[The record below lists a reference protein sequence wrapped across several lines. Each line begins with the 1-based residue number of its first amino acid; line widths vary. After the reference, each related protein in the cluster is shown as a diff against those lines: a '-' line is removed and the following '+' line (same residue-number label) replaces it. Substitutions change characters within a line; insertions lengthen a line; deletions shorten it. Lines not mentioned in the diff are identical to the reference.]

1 MFDQAAE
8 DMAGT
13 GFTNMC
19 PVASVAAEVAETVDE
34 LRGVTAG
41 VFTGWPAGGTAY
53 RIGRGLPEPT
63 AREVAVTL
71 IGALEGA
78 FVLARTLRSAEPLTV
93 AGRVLGAPYR
103 GVGLSPATAAA
114 GMSLHADVGASG

>member
-34 LRGVTAG
+34 LPGVTAG
-41 VFTGWPAGGTAY
+41 VFTGWLVGGTAY
-53 RIGRGLPEPT
+53 LIGLGLPEPT

-78 FVLARTLRSAEPLTV
+78 FVLAQTLRSAEPLTV
-93 AGRVLGAPYR
+93 TGRVLGAPYH

>member
-53 RIGRGLPEPT
+53 RIGRGLPEPI
-63 AREVAVTL
+63 AREVAGDRRRGHVVARRRRRQRLRYRT
-71 IGALEGA
+71 A
-78 FVLARTLRSAEPLTV
+78 VLPPV
-93 AGRVLGAPYR
+93 KGDPCG
-103 GVGLSPATAAA
+103 
-114 GMSLHADVGASG
+114 

>member
-34 LRGVTAG
+34 LRGVPAG
-41 VFTGWPAGGTAY
+41 VFTGWLVGGTSY
-53 RIGRGLPEPT
+53 
-63 AREVAVTL
+63 L
-71 IGALEGA
+71 IGLGH
-78 FVLARTLRSAEPLTV
+78 SCWP
-93 AGRVLGAPYR
+93 GRCAAPN
-103 GVGLSPATAAA
+103 PWP
-114 GMSLHADVGASG
+114 

>member
-1 MFDQAAE
+1 M
-8 DMAGT
+8 
-13 GFTNMC
+13 
-19 PVASVAAEVAETVDE
+19 
-34 LRGVTAG
+34 
-41 VFTGWPAGGTAY
+41 FTGWLAGGTAHL
-53 RIGRGLPEPT
+53 IGRGLPEPT

-78 FVLARTLRSAEPLTV
+78 FVLAQTLRSAEPLTV
-93 AGRVLGAPYR
+93 TGRVLGAPYH

>member
-41 VFTGWPAGGTAY
+41 VFTGWLVGGTAY
-53 RIGRGLPEPT
+53 LIGLG
-63 AREVAVTL
+63 REVAVTL
-71 IGALEGA
+71 APGGG
-78 FVLARTLRSAEPLTV
+78 FVLARTLRSAEP
-93 AGRVLGAPYR
+93 
-103 GVGLSPATAAA
+103 
-114 GMSLHADVGASG
+114 